1 MVHMDTGAAVPAHTC
16 TAGNG
21 PHLGTNLAHSHVFIG
36 RHTCNEAA
44 VVVLLLVT
52 SLGKR
57 GRRRADLKAPTM
69 VS

>member
-21 PHLGTNLAHSHVFIG
+21 GNFSTLPRFHLQTQF
-36 RHTCNEAA
+36 C
-44 VVVLLLVT
+44 VVKLLLLFVLLVT

-57 GRRRADLKAPTM
+57 GRRRADLKAQTM